1 MCNRELH
8 IEIIQPYC
16 LKANQEEDREER
28 TGNVTSDMINEGT
41 DEGADEDRQCEFY
54 LQLNTSSLQK
64 RSGAAGLK
72 R

>member
-1 MCNRELH
+1 M
-8 IEIIQPYC
+8 EIIEPYC

-28 TGNVTSDMINEGT
+28 TGNVRSDMINEGK
-41 DEGADEDRQCEFY
+41 DEGADEDRQYEFY
-54 LQLNTSSLQK
+54 LLQLNASSLQK